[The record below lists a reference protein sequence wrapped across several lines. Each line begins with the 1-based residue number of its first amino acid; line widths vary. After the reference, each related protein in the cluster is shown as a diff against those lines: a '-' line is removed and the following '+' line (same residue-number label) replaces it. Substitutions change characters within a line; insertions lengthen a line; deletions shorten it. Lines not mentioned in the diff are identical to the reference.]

1 MSKKTKMKDY
11 KYYLSKYRKESIT
24 KYNNILGTAKRT
36 RMLNIN
42 SYHSLVGEINLSI
55 DLEVL
60 YNRLSIR
67 EAETIKG
74 HLKIV
79 QNNHLAKLYRFVKEG
94 LFLES
99 K

>member
-1 MSKKTKMKDY
+1 MNEY
-11 KYYLSKYRKESIT
+11 KLFLIKYRKESII
-24 KYNNILGTAKRT
+24 KYNNILSSAKRT
-36 RMLNIN
+36 GYLNIN
-42 SYHSLVGEINLSI
+42 SYHEIIGEINLSI

-67 EAETIKG
+67 EAEIIKG
-74 HLKIV
+74 ALKLL

>member
-1 MSKKTKMKDY
+1 MKDY
-11 KYYLSKYRKESIT
+11 KYYLIKYRKESIV
-24 KYNNILGTAKRT
+24 KYNNILSTGKRT
-36 RMLNIN
+36 RFLNIN
-42 SYHSLVGEINLSI
+42 SYHELIGEINLSI
-55 DLEVL
+55 ELEVV
-60 YNRLSIR
+60 YNRLSIK

-74 HLKIV
+74 RLKEV